1 MAHNPVNHPLRPLYR
16 TLGFLAGA
24 YLVVF
29 GIVGLINSSDLSF
42 AGLNS
47 GTVFGLGSSVL
58 WSIVSIVL
66 GAIIVIAAVVG
77 RNLDVAANK
86 YLGWTLLVIGCYEL
100 ATIRTDVNVFG
111 FTIGTVIVT
120 YGVGLL
126 LILASL
132 YGKVVPSVQAGAPR
146 QVREGR
152 TA

>member
-29 GIVGLINSSDLSF
+29 GVVGLINSGDLSF

-47 GTVFGLGSSVL
+47 GTVFGLGSSTL
-58 WSIVSIVL
+58 WSIISIVL
-66 GAIIVIAAVVG
+66 GAIIMIAVVIG
-77 RNLDVAANK
+77 RNLDVAVEK
-86 YLGWTLLVIGCYEL
+86 YLGWALIAVGGYEL
-100 ATIRTDVNVFG
+100 ATIRTDANAFG
-111 FTIGTVIVT
+111 FSIGTVIVT
-120 YGVGLL
+120 FIVALVL
-126 LILASL
+126 VLSSL
-132 YGKVVPSVQAGAPR
+132 YGKVVPSEHAGAPR

>member
-29 GIVGLINSSDLSF
+29 GIIGLIQN
-42 AGLNS
+42 AGETFTGSNDARIL
-47 GTVFGLGSSVL
+47 GQGSSTL
-58 WSIVSIVL
+58 WSILAIVL
-66 GAIIVIAAVVG
+66 GAIIVIATVVG
-77 RNLDVAANK
+77 RNIDVATNK
-86 YLGWTLLVIGCYEL
+86 YLGWAIIVVGCYEL
-100 ATIRTDVNVFG
+100 AFSRTDANIFG

-120 YGVGLL
+120 FIAGLV
-126 LILASL
+126 LITSSL
-132 YGKVVPSVQAGAPR
+132 YGKVVPAEQAGAPR

>member
-29 GIVGLINSSDLSF
+29 GIVGIVGGDLEFS
-42 AGLNS
+42 GLNS
-47 GTVFGLGSSVL
+47 GTVFGLGSSTL
-58 WSIVSIVL
+58 WSIISIIL
-66 GAIIVIAAVVG
+66 GAIIVVAVVIG
-77 RNLDVAANK
+77 RNLDVAAEK
-86 YLGWTLLVIGCYEL
+86 YLGWGIIVAGGYEL
-100 ATIRTDVNVFG
+100 ATSRTDANVFG

-120 YGVGLL
+120 FIVGLM
-126 LILASL
+126 LILSSL
-132 YGKVVPSVQAGAPR
+132 YGKVVPVAEAGAPR

>member
-29 GIVGLINSSDLSF
+29 GVVGLINSGDLEF
-42 AGLNS
+42 TGLNS
-47 GTVFGLGSSVL
+47 GSVFGLGSSIL
-58 WSIVSIVL
+58 WSIISIIL
-66 GAIIVIAAVVG
+66 GAIIVIAVVIG
-77 RNLDVAANK
+77 RNLDITVEK
-86 YLGWTLLVIGCYEL
+86 YLGWAIIVVGCYEL
-100 ATIRTDVNVFG
+100 ATSRTDANLFG

-120 YGVGLL
+120 YIVGLV

-132 YGKVVPSVQAGAPR
+132 YGKVVPSEQAGAPR